1 MPAPTD
7 GSTLTGS
14 ASPRDTRGTIPLL
27 LVAAFV
33 VILNETILA
42 MALPHLMTDLQ
53 IDAVTAQWL
62 STAFMLTMA
71 VVIPITGFILQRF
84 DTRPVFLAAMGLFS
98 AGTLLAAFSVGF
110 PMLLGARIIQACGT
124 AIMMPL
130 LMTTIL
136 NLVPM
141 AQRGRMMG
149 NITIVISLAP
159 AMGPTVSGLILQW
172 LGWRWI
178 FLLVLP
184 IAVGTMVLGYF
195 RLKNV
200 SDPQVMRIDVP
211 SVVLSAF
218 GFGGLVYSLSK
229 IGERSDGGTLLLA
242 VSLTVGVVSLLAFV
256 LRQVTLQRSGF
267 PLLDLRTFTRPT
279 FTLSLGAMMVSF
291 AALIG
296 SAILLPIYLQN
307 VRGLPTVTAGLI
319 LLPGGLLMGLMG
331 PVVGRLY
338 DRFGPRVLTIPGS
351 LLVVGALFGFSR
363 ITQSTPIPGLLALH
377 ITMMVGLA
385 LTFTPLFTS
394 GLNVLP
400 KRLYSHGSALVGT
413 LQQVAGAAGTALL
426 VTVMALGQ
434 ARALSEGAGPVLAQQ
449 SGIQGAMGIAAYI
462 AIAGVVLVC
471 FIGKPTDLPTDDDG
485 PAYAPATEHAPT
497 VEIARAVNTDDPEVV
512 GQLR

>member
-1 MPAPTD
+1 MHAPTD
-7 GSTLTGS
+7 GSNPTGS
-14 ASPRDTRGTIPLL
+14 GPARDTRGTIPLL

-42 MALPHLMTDLQ
+42 MALPHLMTDLR

-71 VVIPITGFILQRF
+71 VVIPITGFVLQRF
-84 DTRPVFLAAMGLFS
+84 NTRPVFLAAMGLFS
-98 AGTLLAAFSVGF
+98 AGTLLAAVSVGF
-110 PMLLGARIIQACGT
+110 PMLLGARIVQASGT

-141 AQRGRMMG
+141 AQRGKMMG
-149 NITIVISLAP
+149 NIAIVIALAP

-172 LGWRWI
+172 LSWRWI

-184 IAVGTMVLGYF
+184 IAVATMAFGYA

-218 GFGGLVYSLSK
+218 GFGGLVYALSK
-229 IGERSDGGTLLLA
+229 IGERSDRGTILLA
-242 VSLTVGVVSLLAFV
+242 VSLTVGVVGLLAFV
-256 LRQVTLQRSGF
+256 LRQLRLQRSGF
-267 PLLDLRTFTRPT
+267 PLLDLRTFTRRV

-319 LLPGGLLMGLMG
+319 LLPGGLMMGLMG
-331 PVVGRLY
+331 PLVGRLY

-363 ITQSTPIPGLLALH
+363 IGAATPIPTLLALH
-377 ITMMVGLA
+377 VTMMVGLA

-400 KRLYSHGSALVGT
+400 PRLYSHGSALVGT
-413 LQQVAGAAGTALL
+413 LQQVAGGAGTALL

-434 ARALSEGAGPVLAQQ
+434 ARALNQGAGPVLALQTGVQ
-449 SGIQGAMGIAAYI
+449 TAMGVGALI
-462 AIAGVVLVC
+462 AIIGVVLVC
-471 FIGKPTDLPTDDDG
+471 FIGKPTDP
-485 PAYAPATEHAPT
+485 PNPAPAPEAGPS
-497 VEIARAVNTDDPEVV
+497 VEIPRRPLDQHEPETVA
-512 GQLR
+512 QLR